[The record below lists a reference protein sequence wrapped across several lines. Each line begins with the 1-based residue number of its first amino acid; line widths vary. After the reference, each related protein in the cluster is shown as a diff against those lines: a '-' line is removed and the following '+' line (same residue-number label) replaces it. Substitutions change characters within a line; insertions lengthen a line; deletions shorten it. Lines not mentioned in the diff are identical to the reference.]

1 MFFLVVK
8 EAMIHKGIKK
18 KENVWTRIVAMHPY
32 KTFLLV
38 AILGIAI
45 LFLFLL
51 VAFQLT
57 KPPTVGVSTFKFP
70 KAFVLSTVVL
80 LLSSFVLGNLLT
92 LYKRDQIQTIRNK
105 LLIAF
110 VLGMLFCVLQFTGW
124 RELSQNGVRFQGL
137 VSGSYLYLISGLHLA
152 HLVGGMLILYIE
164 LIMVWQKSKDAVK
177 CLIYFTD
184 PYQKLKLELLRI
196 YWHFMDALWLVL
208 FFYFL
213 FSF

>member
-1 MFFLVVK
+1 
-8 EAMIHKGIKK
+8 MIHKGIKK
-18 KENVWTRIVAMHPY
+18 EANVWARIVAMHPY

-45 LFLFLL
+45 LFLFMLG
-51 VAFQLT
+51 AFQLT
-57 KPPTVGVSTFKFP
+57 KPPTFGGTNFKFP
-70 KAFVLSTVVL
+70 KAFVLSAVVL
-80 LLSSFVLGNLLT
+80 LISSAVLGNLLD
-92 LYKRDQIQTIRNK
+92 LYKRDQIQAIRNK
-105 LLIAF
+105 LLVAF
-110 VLGMLFCVLQFTGW
+110 VLGMLFCVLQFIGW
-124 RELSQNGVRFQGL
+124 RELSQNGIKFKGL

-152 HLVGGMLILYIE
+152 HLVGGMLILYVE
-164 LIMVWQKSKDAVK
+164 LIMVWQKSKDSVK

-196 YWHFMDALWLVL
+196 YWHFMDALWLIL

>member
-1 MFFLVVK
+1 MTNTGTKTRK
-8 EAMIHKGIKK
+8 EKGLLA
-18 KENVWTRIVAMHPY
+18 RIVAMHPY

-57 KPPTVGVSTFKFP
+57 KNPQPIFNFKFP
-70 KAFVLSTVVL
+70 KSFVFSTVVL
-80 LLSSFVLGNLLT
+80 IASSFALNNILDNYKKDEVYIIINKLIITFVLGIFFT
-92 LYKRDQIQTIRNK
+92 VSQ
-105 LLIAF
+105 F
-110 VLGMLFCVLQFTGW
+110 VGW
-124 RELSQNGVRFQGL
+124 RELSQNGTSFQGQ
-137 VSGSYLYLISGLHLA
+137 VSGSYLYLISGLHMV
-152 HLVGGMLILYIE
+152 HLLGGMIFLYVELIL
-164 LIMVWQKSKDAVK
+164 VWQKSKDAVK

-184 PYQKLKLELLRI
+184 PYERLKLELLRI
-196 YWHFMDALWLVL
+196 YWHFMDVLWIVL